1 MKKIIILVAMLLLGV
16 NSINAARRAVYLSSS
31 IFTAKPSVESTPFG
45 LNYYFEENPS
55 NQQHSNFAIDA
66 QNWIEKH
73 LGISIDGPSS
83 GYTGAI
89 FSLANAGSTVTWSS
103 SDPSIATID
112 QQGILT
118 VKRNG
123 VIQLLAQSDGV
134 SYSKTVM
141 VGLPRYVLTSKHEP
155 GGFKI
160 DASCIDGEFQNQLEA
175 VNNIVQFQWGVKFP
189 GKSLEWN
196 VINCA
201 SIFIPL
207 DNKDAVV
214 FLKVSDGNG
223 NESVVQSVKVTGN
236 DVLLPTNNHIKVDG
250 NKNIYKENGSSYS
263 YKRGKL
269 YLTRDTSLPTE
280 YQRANWTAMEADVY
294 SPFSNQ
300 YNIIV
305 DGGEIMLKDILP
317 EEELDYVVSNLEVG
331 QTYTYTIALKNPQKK
346 VIQLLPFTVT
356 LK

>member
-16 NSINAARRAVYLSSS
+16 NSINAARRAVYLSFSNN
-31 IFTAKPSVESTPFG
+31 G
-45 LNYYFEENPS
+45 LSGKKGNANRAPMHLPVNVVYDS
-55 NQQHSNFAIDA
+55 DA
-66 QNWIEKH
+66 
-73 LGISIDGPSS
+73 
-83 GYTGAI
+83 
-89 FSLANAGSTVTWSS
+89 
-103 SDPSIATID
+103 SIATIN

-118 VKRNG
+118 VKENG
-123 VIQLLAQSDGV
+123 VVQILAQSDDI
-134 SYSKTVM
+134 SYSKTII
-141 VGLPRYVLTSKHEP
+141 VGLPRYILSSKQEP

-175 VNNIVQFQWGVKFP
+175 VNKIVQFQWGVKFP

-196 VINCA
+196 ATNSA

-214 FLKVSDGNG
+214 FFKVSDGNG
-223 NESVVQSVKVTGN
+223 NESVVQSVKACGN
-236 DVLLPTNNHIKVDG
+236 DVFLPTNNHIKVDV
-250 NKNIYKENGSSYS
+250 NKNLYKENGSSYS

-305 DGGEIMLKDILP
+305 DGGEIMLKNILP

>member
-16 NSINAARRAVYLSSS
+16 NSINAARRAVYLSFSNN
-31 IFTAKPSVESTPFG
+31 G
-45 LNYYFEENPS
+45 LSGKKENANRAPMHLPVNVVYDS
-55 NQQHSNFAIDA
+55 DA
-66 QNWIEKH
+66 
-73 LGISIDGPSS
+73 
-83 GYTGAI
+83 
-89 FSLANAGSTVTWSS
+89 
-103 SDPSIATID
+103 SIATIN

-118 VKRNG
+118 VKENG
-123 VIQLLAQSDGV
+123 VVQILAQSDDI
-134 SYSKTVM
+134 SYSKTII
-141 VGLPRYVLTSKHEP
+141 VGLPRYILSSKQEP

-175 VNNIVQFQWGVKFP
+175 VNKIVQFQWGVKFP

-196 VINCA
+196 ATNSA

-214 FLKVSDGNG
+214 FFKVCDSNG
-223 NESVVQSVKVTGN
+223 RESVVQSVKASGN
-236 DVLLPTNNHIKVDG
+236 DVFLPTNNHIKVDG

-305 DGGEIMLKDILP
+305 DGGEIMLKNILP

>member
-16 NSINAARRAVYLSSS
+16 NSINAARRAVYLSFSNN
-31 IFTAKPSVESTPFG
+31 G
-45 LNYYFEENPS
+45 LSGKKENANRAPMHLPVNVVYDS
-55 NQQHSNFAIDA
+55 DA
-66 QNWIEKH
+66 
-73 LGISIDGPSS
+73 
-83 GYTGAI
+83 
-89 FSLANAGSTVTWSS
+89 
-103 SDPSIATID
+103 SIATIN

-118 VKRNG
+118 VKENG
-123 VIQLLAQSDGV
+123 VVQILAQSDDI
-134 SYSKTVM
+134 SYSKTII
-141 VGLPRYVLTSKHEP
+141 VGLPRYILSSKHEP

-160 DASCIDGEFQNQLEA
+160 DATCIDGEYQNQLET
-175 VNNIVQFQWGVKFP
+175 VNKIVQFQWGVKFP
-189 GKSLEWN
+189 DKSIEWN
-196 VINCA
+196 TTNSA

-207 DNKDAVV
+207 ENKDAVV
-214 FLKVSDGNG
+214 FFKVCDSNG
-223 NESVVQSVKVTGN
+223 RESVVQSVKASGN
-236 DVLLPTNNHIKVDG
+236 DVFLPTNNHIKVDG

-305 DGGEIMLKDILP
+305 DGGEIMLKNILP

-346 VIQLLPFTVT
+346 VIQLYNPQNETFNNRKT
-356 LK
+356 KRI

>member
-1 MKKIIILVAMLLLGV
+1 MIKIIILVAMLLLGV
-16 NSINAARRAVYLSSS
+16 HSINAARRAVYLS
-31 IFTAKPSVESTPFG
+31 FCNNG
-45 LNYYFEENPS
+45 LSGKKGNANRAPMHLPVNVVYDS
-55 NQQHSNFAIDA
+55 DA
-66 QNWIEKH
+66 
-73 LGISIDGPSS
+73 
-83 GYTGAI
+83 
-89 FSLANAGSTVTWSS
+89 
-103 SDPSIATID
+103 SIATIN

-118 VKRNG
+118 VKENG
-123 VIQLLAQSDGV
+123 VVQILAQSDV
-134 SYSKTVM
+134 ISYSKTII
-141 VGLPRYVLTSKHEP
+141 VGLPRYILSSKHEP

-160 DASCIDGEFQNQLEA
+160 DAICIDGEFQNQLET
-175 VNNIVQFQWGVKFP
+175 VNKIVQFQWGVKFP
-189 GKSLEWN
+189 DKSIEWN
-196 VINCA
+196 TTNSA

-207 DNKDAVV
+207 ENKDAVV
-214 FLKVSDGNG
+214 FFKVCDSNG
-223 NESVVQSVKVTGN
+223 RESVVQSVKASGN
-236 DVLLPTNNHIKVDG
+236 DVFLPTNNHIKVDG

-305 DGGEIMLKDILP
+305 DGGEIMLKNILP

>member
-1 MKKIIILVAMLLLGV
+1 MHLPV
-16 NSINAARRAVYLSSS
+16 NVVYDS
-31 IFTAKPSVESTPFG
+31 
-45 LNYYFEENPS
+45 
-55 NQQHSNFAIDA
+55 DA
-66 QNWIEKH
+66 
-73 LGISIDGPSS
+73 
-83 GYTGAI
+83 
-89 FSLANAGSTVTWSS
+89 
-103 SDPSIATID
+103 SIATIN

-118 VKRNG
+118 VKENG
-123 VIQLLAQSDGV
+123 VVQILAQSDDI
-134 SYSKTVM
+134 SYSKTII
-141 VGLPRYVLTSKHEP
+141 VGLPRYILSSKQEP

-175 VNNIVQFQWGVKFP
+175 VNKIVQFQWGVKFP

-196 VINCA
+196 ATNSA

-214 FLKVSDGNG
+214 FFKVSDGNG
-223 NESVVQSVKVTGN
+223 NESVVQSVKACGN
-236 DVLLPTNNHIKVDG
+236 DVFLPTNNHIKVDV
-250 NKNIYKENGSSYS
+250 NKNLYKENGSSYS

-269 YLTRDTSLPTE
+269 YLTRDNSLPTE

-305 DGGEIMLKDILP
+305 DGGEIMLKNILP

>member
-16 NSINAARRAVYLSSS
+16 NSINAARRAVYLSFSNNGL
-31 IFTAKPSVESTPFG
+31 FG
-45 LNYYFEENPS
+45 KKGNANRAPMHLPVNVVYDS
-55 NQQHSNFAIDA
+55 DA
-66 QNWIEKH
+66 
-73 LGISIDGPSS
+73 
-83 GYTGAI
+83 
-89 FSLANAGSTVTWSS
+89 
-103 SDPSIATID
+103 SIATIN

-118 VKRNG
+118 VKENG
-123 VIQLLAQSDGV
+123 VVQILAQSDDI
-134 SYSKTVM
+134 SYSKTII
-141 VGLPRYVLTSKHEP
+141 VGLPRYILSSKHEP

-160 DASCIDGEFQNQLEA
+160 DATCIDVEYQNQLET
-175 VNNIVQFQWGVKFP
+175 VNKIVQFQWGVKFP
-189 GKSLEWN
+189 DKSIEWN
-196 VINCA
+196 TTNSA

-207 DNKDAVV
+207 ENKDAVV
-214 FLKVSDGNG
+214 FFKVCDSNG
-223 NESVVQSVKVTGN
+223 RESVVQSVKASGN
-236 DVLLPTNNHIKVDG
+236 DVFLPTNNHIKVDG
-250 NKNIYKENGSSYS
+250 NKNIYKENGSTYS

-305 DGGEIMLKDILP
+305 DGGEIMLKNILP

>member
-16 NSINAARRAVYLSSS
+16 NSINAARRAVYLSFSS
-31 IFTAKPSVESTPFG
+31 NG
-45 LNYYFEENPS
+45 LSGKKGNANRAPMHLPVNVVYDS
-55 NQQHSNFAIDA
+55 DA
-66 QNWIEKH
+66 
-73 LGISIDGPSS
+73 
-83 GYTGAI
+83 
-89 FSLANAGSTVTWSS
+89 
-103 SDPSIATID
+103 SIATIN

-118 VKRNG
+118 VKENG
-123 VIQLLAQSDGV
+123 VVQILAQSDV
-134 SYSKTVM
+134 ISYSKTII
-141 VGLPRYVLTSKHEP
+141 VGLPRYILSSKQEP

-175 VNNIVQFQWGVKFP
+175 VNKIVQFQWGVKFP

-196 VINCA
+196 ATNSA

-214 FLKVSDGNG
+214 FFKVCDSNG
-223 NESVVQSVKVTGN
+223 RESVVQSVKASGN
-236 DVLLPTNNHIKVDG
+236 DVFLPTNNHIKVDG

-305 DGGEIMLKDILP
+305 DGGEIMLKNILP

>member
-45 LNYYFEENPS
+45 LNYYFKENPS

-89 FSLANAGSTVTWSS
+89 FSLANAESTVTWSS

-123 VIQLLAQSDGV
+123 VIQLLAQSDGI

-175 VNNIVQFQWGVKFP
+175 VNKIVQFQWGVKFP

-236 DVLLPTNNHIKVDG
+236 DVFLPTNNHIKVDV
-250 NKNIYKENGSSYS
+250 NKNLYKENGSSYS

-305 DGGEIMLKDILP
+305 DGGEIMLKNILP